1 MAQWRGRLGTP
12 ASGRHSPPKAGGG
25 KDSQFRGG
33 PFSAGVS
40 AFGGIRTR
48 EWQTPFVA
56 VRATC
61 LHSVKADGKEPP
73 VTLGVAVSGP
83 TGKNPHDRVLRTPRR
98 EENGRH
104 SRWPGAASSSL
115 VSRSR
120 ACRPEAGPVLPVGA
134 PSRPCHGAAGYTPS
148 HLLGVCAETG
158 AIPAIGAFAA
168 AALRAAVPA
177 GGRRSKPSPPWR
189 RQLYALSGPSA
200 LSACARG
207 CYSRQPVGGR
217 CPPST
222 PRHGDQRPR
231 VTRNRHPRQQVAMPW
246 HALRAVSMRNA
257 GRHRPPSQARRLW
270 SIVGV
275 CHAPTWISTTRP
287 APPSCAAIGWF
298 PNAKPSNWHCACSP
312 PNPSTLTRPGVF
324 AGRAGWATWRR
335 CAVVATRGPD

>member
-25 KDSQFRGG
+25 KDSPFRGG

-134 PSRPCHGAAGYTPS
+134 PSRPCHGAVGHTPSHLLGGYVPRREPSRRLGPSPPRPCGPLCRPEAGVPSRPRHGAAGYTPS
-148 HLLGVCAETG
+148 HLLGG
-158 AIPAIGAFAA
+158 Y
-168 AALRAAVPA
+168 VP
-177 GGRRSKPSPPWR
+177 RREPSRRLGPSPPR
-189 RQLYALSGPSA
+189 PCGPLCRPEA
-200 LSACARG
+200 G
-207 CYSRQPVGGR
+207 VPSR
-217 CPPST
+217 
-222 PRHGDQRPR
+222 PRHGAVSSTRSRVHPRCRRALAAAIHGNRWEIGVPHPHPVTAISARALR
-231 VTRNRHPRQQVAMPW
+231 VTGIPVSR
-246 HALRAVSMRNA
+246 LRC
-257 GRHRPPSQARRLW
+257 L
-270 SIVGV
+270 GV
-275 CHAPTWISTTRP
+275 
-287 APPSCAAIGWF
+287 
-298 PNAKPSNWHCACSP
+298 
-312 PNPSTLTRPGVF
+312 
-324 AGRAGWATWRR
+324 R
-335 CAVVATRGPD
+335 CGP

>member
-148 HLLGVCAETG
+148 HLLGG
-158 AIPAIGAFAA
+158 Y
-168 AALRAAVPA
+168 VP
-177 GGRRSKPSPPWR
+177 RREPSRRLGPSPPR
-189 RQLYALSGPSA
+189 PCGPLCRPEA
-200 LSACARG
+200 G
-207 CYSRQPVGGR
+207 VPSR
-217 CPPST
+217 
-222 PRHGDQRPR
+222 PRHGAVSSTRSRVHPRCRRALAAAIHGNRWEVGVPHPHPVTAISARALR
-231 VTRNRHPRQQVAMPW
+231 VTGIPVSR
-246 HALRAVSMRNA
+246 LRC
-257 GRHRPPSQARRLW
+257 L
-270 SIVGV
+270 GV
-275 CHAPTWISTTRP
+275 
-287 APPSCAAIGWF
+287 
-298 PNAKPSNWHCACSP
+298 
-312 PNPSTLTRPGVF
+312 
-324 AGRAGWATWRR
+324 R
-335 CAVVATRGPD
+335 CGP